1 MGNAR
6 VCYRRGAD
14 MSIHHTINAPLSRA
28 PRIRLLEMPAEDSSL
43 DISDVWAEEV
53 DADEGADVTAYFKH
67 TSDDHGEF
75 YADMIGIRVLTA
87 TACDLYTAA
96 GAMGWL
102 GYEAIMRIE
111 AFETVRISE

>member
-1 MGNAR
+1 
-6 VCYRRGAD
+6 
-14 MSIHHTINAPLSRA
+14 MSIHHTIHAPLSRA
-28 PRIRLLEMPAEDSSL
+28 PRIRLLEMPADDSSL

-75 YADMIGIRVLTA
+75 YADLIGIRVLTA

>member
-1 MGNAR
+1 MT
-6 VCYRRGAD
+6 
-14 MSIHHTINAPLSRA
+14 IHHTIHAPLSRA
-28 PRIRLLEMPAEDSSL
+28 PRIRLLEMPAENSSL

-87 TACDLYTAA
+87 TACDLYTHD
-96 GAMGWL
+96 GAMRWL

-111 AFETVRISE
+111 AVQTQAIADGVAQ

>member
-1 MGNAR
+1 
-6 VCYRRGAD
+6 
-14 MSIHHTINAPLSRA
+14 MSIHHTIHAPLSRA

-87 TACDLYTAA
+87 TACDLYTHD
-96 GAMGWL
+96 GAMWWL

-111 AFETVRISE
+111 VFETVRISE